1 MCCVCV
7 YTVLG
12 IYIYFVSN
20 IYIRY
25 LNRTRNIQ
33 QQRRPRRTYE
43 RKTFLFR
50 LQCYFELGFHRT
62 VTIDQARIAIYRSG
76 GQRYFYYRRGEA
88 TPKQKFNLVEWSIR
102 CFLILQWARFV
113 ELRRKPKTVN
123 IKIFLSRIVLI
134 YREIEKKRKKK
145 RSVLLCECVCKIHNI
160 FCNLCVF
167 HCECWTVCVSD
178 LYVICILIEAK
189 EICTSNLFS
198 FGFGWYSVLFSVY
211 VFDGCMC
218 VCVCVWFI
226 LSELFIS
233 RLFREQFINKF
244 FGLPL
249 AHHRTLTDTHTHTH
263 IQNEFFLFLCWFH
276 SLISV
281 LHMCVEMN
289 FKLYSSSCIYMF
301 GLFLSSPPHQSNIQS
316 ERHETIWT

>member
-1 MCCVCV
+1 MCIYGIGYIHIFCFQHIHSVFEPNKE
-7 YTVLG
+7 YTTTTTTTTYVREKNIFIQTSVL
-12 IYIYFVSN
+12 FW
-20 IYIRY
+20 
-25 LNRTRNIQ
+25 TRISS
-33 QQRRPRRTYE
+33 
-43 RKTFLFR
+43 
-50 LQCYFELGFHRT
+50 HRNN
-62 VTIDQARIAIYRSG
+62 RSG
-76 GQRYFYYRRGEA
+76 THRHISEWRPTIFLLSPWRSNTKTKIQFSWMKYSVFSYITVSSFRWATKKTKNGEH
-88 TPKQKFNLVEWSIR
+88 Q
-102 CFLILQWARFV
+102 
-113 ELRRKPKTVN
+113 
-123 IKIFLSRIVLI
+123 IFLSRIVLI
-134 YREIEKKRKKK
+134 YREIEKKRKEK